1 MDRPALPVL
10 IVTGCLGA
18 GKTTLVNHL
27 LRAGHGLRLAVIVNE
42 FGAAGIDGELIDS
55 GEEEL
60 FEMNNGCICCSVRG
74 DLIRTLHG
82 LLPRLDGFDGVVVE
96 TTGLADPGPVAQTFL
111 IDDVLRGRLMLDSIT
126 TVIDARHAPEQITA
140 PATPGPEARAQIAF
154 ADQIVLNKTDL
165 VAPADLIRAEA
176 LLRAINPQ
184 AELIRAERGRV
195 DPQHLLRRGGFD
207 LDRVGELL
215 EAMAAPPA
223 CAPDCGHDHHHQ
235 HNHHHDDI
243 GTVLVESSAPMDAGL
258 ISDWLAAYLA
268 QNGRDVL
275 RVKGIVHARDEPRK
289 LVFQAVHM
297 LLEGDFLGLWPEDET
312 PLSRIVFIGR
322 HLDAAALQT
331 AFEACAAADA
341 VA

>member
-1 MDRPALPVL
+1 MTRPALPVL

-111 IDDVLRGRLMLDSIT
+111 IDDVLRARMMLTSIA
-126 TVIDARHAPEQITA
+126 TVIDARHAPGQIS
-140 PATPGPEARAQIAF
+140 PKATPGPEARAQIAF

-165 VAPADLIRAEA
+165 VAPADLEQVEA
-176 LLRAINPQ
+176 LLSGINPQ
-184 AELIRAERGRV
+184 AELIRAERGKV
-195 DPQHLLRRGGFD
+195 DPQRLLRRGGFD
-207 LDRVGELL
+207 LERIEELL
-215 EAMAAPPA
+215 QSMAAPKE
-223 CAPDCGHDHHHQ
+223 CGPDCGHDHHH
-235 HNHHHDDI
+235 HYRHDHHHHDDI
-243 GTVLVESSAPMDAGL
+243 GTVLVESAAPMDAGL
-258 ISDWLAAYLA
+258 ISDWLAAHLA

-275 RVKGIVHARDEPRK
+275 RVKGIVHAKDEPRK
-289 LVFQAVHM
+289 LVFHAVHM
-297 LLEGDFLGLWPEDET
+297 LLEGDFLGPWPEGEA

-322 HLDAAALQT
+322 HLDAATLQT
-331 AFEACAAADA
+331 AFDACAAAA
-341 VA
+341 